1 MLEGERNAMRSRA
14 RTVGPSAAPFPPCAT
29 PLDRG
34 AAVESWFARRGWT
47 IFPFQRQTW
56 GLMGEGQSG
65 LLHATTGSGKTL
77 AVAFGAWLATPEIAD
92 ADEGFRVLWITP
104 MRALAADTERSLR
117 EAFADVAPQDGAS
130 LWRVGARTGDTSGSQ
145 RAALTRKPPRLLVT
159 TPESLTL
166 MLTQER
172 ARETF
177 ASLAFVVVDEWH
189 ELIGNKRG
197 VQTELAL
204 ARLRHFCPGVATWGL
219 SATLGNLKEAKRV
232 LLGPL
237 EAARGA
243 LVEGRLDKPLVIDT
257 LLPKSPERFPWA
269 GHLGAKM
276 VDPVVAEIEA
286 AKTTL
291 VFTNTRSQAEL
302 WYQHILRR
310 RPEWAGIL
318 AIHHGSLSRETR
330 DWVEQGLKEG
340 SLKAVVSTSSLDLGV
355 DFLPVE
361 RVIQIGSPKGVA
373 RLLQRAGRS
382 GHAPGRVSRITLVPT
397 HTLELVEAAAVRDAV
412 SRKKI
417 ESRRSLNAPLDVLA
431 QHCVTVALGG
441 GFRPDDLLAEVRETA
456 AYEHLSD
463 ENWTWVH
470 DFIRRGGP
478 SLTAYP
484 GFRRVVPDVKGVWR
498 AADRHV
504 ALQHKLNIGAIV
516 SDASVMVQYGPAP
529 RGAKLGTVEES
540 FVARMKAGD
549 KFWFAGRSLE
559 FVRLRD
565 QTAFVRATTGGG
577 VTPRWQ
583 GGRMPLST
591 TLADAMLDAFVRARH
606 DDYAEPELAA
616 ARPLIELQHKW
627 SALPTPTS
635 LLAETLKSREGWHLF
650 LYPFAGRDIHLGLTS
665 LLAWRAARER
675 QGVFSLS
682 VNDYG
687 FEILSANARDWAA
700 ILPSLIA
707 PAVTID
713 ALTEEVIASFNAG
726 ELARRRFRDIAH
738 IAGLVSRGFPG
749 ARRKTSVMQASSGL
763 FYDVFRKYDP
773 ANGLLK
779 QAEREVLE
787 DELDVRRIQETLR
800 KMSAQSLQ
808 VQTLNRATPFAFP
821 LMVERLRERLSNETL
836 SARIDRMVAQLEK
849 AADS

>member
-1 MLEGERNAMRSRA
+1 
-14 RTVGPSAAPFPPCAT
+14 
-29 PLDRG
+29 
-34 AAVESWFARRGWT
+34 
-47 IFPFQRQTW
+47 
-56 GLMGEGQSG
+56 MGEGQSG

-77 AVAFGAWLATPEIAD
+77 AVAFGAWLVTPEIAD
-92 ADEGFRVLWITP
+92 GDAGFRVLWVTP

-117 EAFADVAPQDGAS
+117 EAFADLAAQDGS
-130 LWRVGARTGDTSGSQ
+130 SEWRVGARTGDTSGSQ

-172 ARETF
+172 AREMF
-177 ASLAFVVVDEWH
+177 AALAFVIVDEWH

-219 SATLGNLKEAKRV
+219 AATLGNLEEAKRV

-276 VDPVVAEIEA
+276 VDQVVTEIEV

-291 VFTNTRSQAEL
+291 VFTKTRSQAEL

-330 DWVEQGLKEG
+330 DWVEQGLKDG
-340 SLKAVVSTSSLDLGV
+340 SLKAVVCTSSLALGV

-361 RVIQIGSPKGVA
+361 RVIQIGSPKGIA
-373 RLLQRAGRS
+373 RLLQRAGLS
-382 GHAPGRVSRITLVPT
+382 GHAPGRVSHITLVPT

-417 ESRRSLNAPLDVLA
+417 ESRLSLNAPLDVLA

-441 GFRPDDLLAEVRETA
+441 GFRPGGRLAEVRETA

-463 ENWTWVH
+463 ENWTWVL

-484 GFRRVVPDVKGVWR
+484 GFRRVAPDAKGVWR
-498 AADRHV
+498 AADRHI

-516 SDASVMVQYGPAP
+516 SDASVMVQFGPAP
-529 RGAKLGTVEES
+529 RGAKLGAVEES
-540 FVARMKAGD
+540 FVARMKAGE
-549 KFWFAGRSLE
+549 KLWFGGRSLE

-565 QTAFVRATTGGG
+565 QTAFVRAASGGG
-577 VTPRWQ
+577 ATPRWQ

-591 TLADAMLDAFVRARH
+591 TLADAMLDAFVRAGH
-606 DDYAEPELAA
+606 DEYEEPELAA
-616 ARPLIELQHKW
+616 ARPLIKLQRKW

-650 LYPFAGRDIHLGLTS
+650 LYPFGGRDIHLGLTN
-665 LLAWRAARER
+665 LIAWRAARER

-687 FEILSANARDWAA
+687 FEILSANTRDWATM
-700 ILPSLIA
+700 LPSLIA
-707 PAVTID
+707 PAQSIA
-713 ALTEEVIASFNAG
+713 ALTEEVVDSLNAG
-726 ELARRRFRDIAH
+726 ELARRRFRDIAQ

-787 DELDVRRIQETLR
+787 DELDVRRIQETLE
-800 KMSAQSLQ
+800 KMSAQSLD
-808 VQTLNRATPFAFP
+808 VQALSRATPLAFP

>member
-1 MLEGERNAMRSRA
+1 VEEERNAMRSRA
-14 RTVGPSAAPFPPCAT
+14 RTVGASAAPFPPCAT

-34 AAVESWFARRGWT
+34 AAVESWFAGRGWT

-56 GLMGEGQSG
+56 RLMGKGQSG

-92 ADEGFRVLWITP
+92 AEGFRVLWITP

-117 EAFADVAPQDGAS
+117 EAFADVAPQDGSS

-243 LVEGRLDKPLVIDT
+243 LVEGWLDKPLVIDT

-291 VFTNTRSQAEL
+291 VFTNTRSQSEL

-310 RPEWAGIL
+310 RPEWAGLL

-330 DWVEQGLKEG
+330 DWVEQGLKHG
-340 SLKAVVSTSSLDLGV
+340 SLKAVVCTSSLDLGV

-382 GHAPGRVSRITLVPT
+382 GHAPGRASRITLVPT

-441 GFRPDDLLAEVRETA
+441 GFRPDDLLAEVRKTA

-463 ENWTWVH
+463 ENWTWVL

-484 GFRRVVPDVKGVWR
+484 GFRRVAPDVRGVWR

-529 RGAKLGTVEES
+529 RGAKLGTLEES

-577 VTPRWQ
+577 ATPRWQ

-616 ARPLIELQHKW
+616 ARPLIELQRKW

-687 FEILSANARDWAA
+687 FEILSANARDWPA

-713 ALTEEVIASFNAG
+713 ALTEEVIASLNAG

-738 IAGLVSRGFPG
+738 LAGLVSRGFPG
-749 ARRKTSVMQASSGL
+749 ARRKSSTMQASSGL

-787 DELDVRRIQETLR
+787 DELDVRRIQETLQ

-808 VQTLNRATPFAFP
+808 VQMLNRATPFAFP